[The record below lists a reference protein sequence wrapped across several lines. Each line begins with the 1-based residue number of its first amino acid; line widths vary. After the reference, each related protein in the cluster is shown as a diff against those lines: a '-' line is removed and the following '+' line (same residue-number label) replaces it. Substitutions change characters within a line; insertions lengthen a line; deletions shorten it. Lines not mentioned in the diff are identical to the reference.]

1 MARPKGTPKTG
12 GRQKGTPNKVTASV
26 KGWLSCL
33 IDKNRR
39 QIEKDLKAVKP
50 LERLQMLE
58 KLMQYVVPKQQTVKA
73 AVNFENLTDEELT
86 ALIGELTKEIEE
98 DGAEATG
105 TAEAAN

>member
-1 MARPKGTPKTG
+1 MARPKGMPKTG
-12 GRQKGTPNKVTASV
+12 GRQKGTPNKVTSSV
-26 KGWLSCL
+26 KSWLSCL

-98 DGAEATG
+98 DGTEATG
-105 TAEAAN
+105 TAEATN

>member
-1 MARPKGTPKTG
+1 MARPKGMTKTG
-12 GRQKGTPNKVTASV
+12 GRQKGTPNKVTSSV

-58 KLMQYVVPKQQTVKA
+58 KLMQYVVPKQKTVKA

-98 DGAEATG
+98 DGTEATG
-105 TAEAAN
+105 TAEATN

>member
-1 MARPKGTPKTG
+1 MARPKGMPKTG
-12 GRQKGTPNKVTASV
+12 GRQKGTPNKVTSSV

-58 KLMQYVVPKQQTVKA
+58 KLMQYVVPKQKTVKA

-98 DGAEATG
+98 DGTEATG
-105 TAEAAN
+105 TAEATN

>member
-1 MARPKGTPKTG
+1 MARPKGMPKTG
-12 GRQKGTPNKVTASV
+12 GRQKGTPNKVTSSV

-98 DGAEATG
+98 DGTEATG
-105 TAEAAN
+105 TAEATN

>member
-1 MARPKGTPKTG
+1 MARPKGMPKTG
-12 GRQKGTPNKVTASV
+12 GRQKGTPNKVTSSV

-58 KLMQYVVPKQQTVKA
+58 KLMQYVVPKQKTVKA

-98 DGAEATG
+98 DGTEETG
-105 TAEAAN
+105 TAEATN